1 MAILDHIGGV
11 RAQKGLFRGC
21 WTVCKILEIFN
32 LTTTNAILKRLNMI
46 MYLHESVN
54 QKALRA
60 RNSFSWLTL
69 FASLVKL
76 LYKLDNIWG
85 SIPLKITQNRFK
97 MIATLTSLKLEPR
110 LHLQEL
116 GKVYKA
122 FDLAQNLERES
133 KGVRGCSLKN
143 LWKWPTKNVF
153 FFYFQHFLRR
163 LKNCKIYH
171 ALHWYASL
179 VKILW
184 KFELIKVHL
193 SSFRLFS
200 THL

>member
-1 MAILDHIGGV
+1 
-11 RAQKGLFRGC
+11 
-21 WTVCKILEIFN
+21 
-32 LTTTNAILKRLNMI
+32 MI

-54 QKALRA
+54 QKVLRA

-143 LWKWPTKNVF
+143 L
-153 FFYFQHFLRR
+153 
-163 LKNCKIYH
+163 
-171 ALHWYASL
+171 
-179 VKILW
+179 
-184 KFELIKVHL
+184 
-193 SSFRLFS
+193 
-200 THL
+200 